1 MQILLWYVYV
11 TILHVLSSISLSLYM
26 QMMFIM
32 LCSSVF
38 EMSLSLVFFLYNAVT
53 VGPRMLCC
61 KSKRTVARPYASKHA
76 GYSQLSADN
85 AGPGPD
91 RVVRRQGV
99 GR

>member
-11 TILHVLSSISLSLYM
+11 TIFYVLPCTQLSLYM

-38 EMSLSLVFFLYNAVT
+38 EMSLSLAFFLYNAVT

-61 KSKRTVARPYASKHA
+61 KSKRTVARPYASKDV
-76 GYSQLSADN
+76 GYSQLSADT
-85 AGPGPD
+85 AGPD
-91 RVVRRQGV
+91 RAVRRQGV